1 MVFAM
6 ARSWLSVTSDIIIPT
21 ALAVGAGIFT
31 FTITSSRPSDEER
44 FEKDKHS
51 TFLRALTTDIFNV
64 EEERDEE
71 YMDHEY
77 AQREELDSLQGGME
91 EDIDFIDVN
100 TSLSKRRSEY
110 PKDFTYTI
118 ELLEKQ
124 AFGQELILK
133 HLKEGVPD
141 WANDMIT
148 HTQDLMKE
156 MRTLNGQD
164 NSSSSSLTCGCCCCR
179 AGGRKNN
186 KGSASAMNRNSIKSI
201 SVTQDG
207 IQTSPVKKECAENNL
222 ESNIGVEVGFKE
234 RLKCLESFLN
244 AIVNN
249 RSTLEGKNLP
259 NEENLCYQYDVLRA
273 ACNTLIMYLSKI
285 VEQPTV
291 TRYKKI
297 STNNTNFVNF
307 IQPLNNYEELLSLLG
322 FERKGNF
329 YHYVISDK
337 FDKGNIN
344 KIDDINEL
352 GIRNEYES
360 EDVMKIGRQDATRT
374 NNSSFLHESITVL
387 AKAKT
392 NCCPESK

>member
-6 ARSWLSVTSDIIIPT
+6 ARSWLSVTSDVIIPT

-31 FTITSSRPSDEER
+31 FTITSSRASDEER

-51 TFLRALTTDIFNV
+51 TFLQALTTDIFSV
-64 EEERDEE
+64 EEVRDEK

-77 AQREELDSLQGGME
+77 AQREDLDSLQGDME
-91 EDIDFIDVN
+91 EDIDFDVN
-100 TSLSKRRSEY
+100 TSLSKRRSEC

-156 MRTLNGQD
+156 MRTLKGQD
-164 NSSSSSLTCGCCCCR
+164 NSSSSSLTCGCCCCS

-244 AIVNN
+244 AIVYN

-259 NEENLCYQYDVLRA
+259 NDENSCNQYDVLRA

-322 FERKGNF
+322 FERKANF

-387 AKAKT
+387 TKAKT